1 MAITTGKVRASFVH
15 IFQPSIP
22 QNGGDPK
29 YSITLLIPKGDA
41 AALNSI
47 YAEIEKAK
55 QEGVQKFGGSIPP
68 MCRIPIYDGDGVR
81 PTSGEPFGE
90 ECRGHMVMTAS
101 AKLQPSVVGLDMQNI
116 LNPADVYS
124 GCYVRANINFF
135 AYNTNGNKGIGCGL
149 NAVQKIADGE
159 PLTARVSAEEA
170 FGGANAYQ
178 AGQYQPQGQYM
189 PQGQMSQP
197 VYQPQAQYQQGAYP
211 MQQGAPQNNAQQIDP
226 ITGKPML
233 TGGIMGLQ

>member
-1 MAITTGKVRASFVH
+1 MAITTGKVRASFVY

-41 AALNSI
+41 ATLNSI
-47 YAEIEKAK
+47 YAEMEKAK

-68 MCRIPIYDGDGVR
+68 MCRMPIYDGDGVR

-226 ITGKPML
+226 ITGRPVL
-233 TGGIMGLQ
+233 AGGIMGLQ